1 MDGIEQ
7 LSNILIVGTTNR
19 RDLVDPA
26 ILRPGRFDIQMEIG
40 LPDREGR
47 QQILQIHTKSMRENG
62 LLDAASVDMKDL
74 AAATDSFTAA
84 ELEGLGLGDEV
95 APGVLIFRTFA
106 TQGGAGFLFQATSQ
120 PTLFPSNLGKIALLF
135 FLNFLES

>member
-1 MDGIEQ
+1 MYDGIVNTLLSKMDGIEQ

-62 LLDAASVDMKDL
+62 LLDAASVDMGDL
-74 AAATDSFTAA
+74 AAATDSFTGA
-84 ELEGLGLGDEV
+84 ELEGLVKSAASHAVERSFTGEAAMDMDLSHDVRVTG
-95 APGVLIFRTFA
+95 
-106 TQGGAGFLFQATSQ
+106 
-120 PTLFPSNLGKIALLF
+120 
-135 FLNFLES
+135 